1 MLEADFFVPSHS
13 VKTTDIKSL
22 ININKKKMEEIIDN
36 IKKVCYEPVM
46 IDEVIEK
53 MCDLYNV
60 KLDANQY
67 VLVGSTIRSYI
78 TYLYENNMVE
88 YIFDGGKM
96 MIKAV

>member
-1 MLEADFFVPSHS
+1 
-13 VKTTDIKSL
+13 
-22 ININKKKMEEIIDN
+22 MEEIIDN
-36 IKKVCYEPVM
+36 IKKVCCEPVM
-46 IDEVIEK
+46 IDKVIEK

-96 MIKAV
+96 MIKSFAIVEIFKLYDKTILVMLLFKNNIKIDFI